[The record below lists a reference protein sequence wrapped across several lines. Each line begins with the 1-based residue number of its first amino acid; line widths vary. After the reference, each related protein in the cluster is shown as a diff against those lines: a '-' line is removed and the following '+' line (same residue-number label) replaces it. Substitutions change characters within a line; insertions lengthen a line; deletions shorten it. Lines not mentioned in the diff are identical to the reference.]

1 MVHKRTRFIHK
12 IIMFL
17 VAGTRFTVF
26 FYPFIFVYHVEKR
39 FRCSIGTRGKALL
52 ENSVT
57 FRQLDDVFS
66 ASEVVG
72 LMLPGS
78 RGEI

>member
-1 MVHKRTRFIHK
+1 M
-12 IIMFL
+12 
-17 VAGTRFTVF
+17 
-26 FYPFIFVYHVEKR
+26 
-39 FRCSIGTRGKALL
+39 RGKALL

-66 ASEVVG
+66 ASEVMG